1 MSVIVKICGIT
12 NLEDAVNSI
21 EAGAD
26 MIGFVFYQKS
36 KRYIEPEKAAL
47 IVREISSFVTCI
59 GVFVNED
66 VEEIKKVIDRTMID
80 MVQLSGDESPE
91 VCEKLREI
99 VPVMKSFKVSENFSS
114 DILKNFAVDFVHL
127 DSFLNGE
134 YGGTGKTFNWDM
146 VAGLSDQWKI
156 ILSGGLDADNVREA
170 ILKVKPYGVDVSS
183 GVEEYPGKKSFEKVK
198 SFIENAKSVKL

>member
-12 NLEDAVNSI
+12 NLEDAVNSV

-26 MIGFVFYQKS
+26 MIGFIFYRGS
-36 KRYIEPEKAAL
+36 KRYIDPEKAAL
-47 IVREISSFVTCI
+47 IVREISSFALCV

-66 VEEIKKVIDRTMID
+66 VEEIKKVIDQTMID
-80 MVQLSGDESPE
+80 VVQLNGDESPE
-91 VCEKLREI
+91 VCERLRSV
-99 VPVMKSFKVSENFSS
+99 VPVIKSFKVSEDFSR
-114 DILKNFAVDFVHL
+114 DVLKNFDVDFVHL
-127 DSFLNGE
+127 DSFSDGK

-146 VAGLSDQWKI
+146 VTGLSEQWKI
-156 ILSGGLDADNVREA
+156 ILSGGLNADNVKEA

-198 SFIENAKSVKL
+198 FFIEKAKSVKL